1 MTIARIILAGT
12 AALTLLSTAAL
23 AQQDLT
29 GMITKIDRING
40 TITIQR
46 TQEGTVGAASG
57 GAAEEFKAQSGV
69 SLDVVHAGD
78 NVNFTTTDAGGGMK
92 TVTKLQRQ

>member
-1 MTIARIILAGT
+1 MTIARIILAGA
-12 AALTLLSTAAL
+12 AALTITSSAAL

-40 TITIQR
+40 TITIQQ
-46 TQEGTVGAASG
+46 TQGGTVGAASG
-57 GAAEEFKAQSGV
+57 GAVEEFKAQSGV

-78 NVNFTTTDAGGGMK
+78 NVNYATTDTGGGMK
-92 TVTKLQRQ
+92 TVTKLKKQ

>member
-1 MTIARIILAGT
+1 MTITRIILAGA
-12 AALTLLSTAAL
+12 AALTIGSAAL

-46 TQEGTVGAASG
+46 TQDGTVGATTG

-78 NVNFTTTDAGGGMK
+78 NVSFSVGETGGVK
-92 TVTKLQRQ
+92 TVTKLKKQ